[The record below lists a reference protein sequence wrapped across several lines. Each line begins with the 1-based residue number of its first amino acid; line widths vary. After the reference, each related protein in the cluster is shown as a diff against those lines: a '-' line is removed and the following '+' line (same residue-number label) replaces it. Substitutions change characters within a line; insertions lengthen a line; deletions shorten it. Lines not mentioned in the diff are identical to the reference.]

1 MSFVTLENEEGKI
14 HEEEEGQKL
23 KKGKKKEKVDHNSPR
38 QLWKEFRSNPNI
50 YLSFIAQFL

>member
-1 MSFVTLENEEGKI
+1 MSFVTLENEEEGKK
-14 HEEEEGQKL
+14 HEEEEGQK
-23 KKGKKKEKVDHNSPR
+23 KGEKKEKVDQNSPA